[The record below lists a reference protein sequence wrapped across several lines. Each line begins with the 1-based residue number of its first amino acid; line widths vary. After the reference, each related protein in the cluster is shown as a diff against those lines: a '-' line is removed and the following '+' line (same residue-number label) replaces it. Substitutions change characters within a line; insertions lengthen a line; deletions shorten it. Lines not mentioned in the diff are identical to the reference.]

1 MKRKAL
7 IVGCALAA
15 VSAGCLA
22 VALLLASPAASQNIP
37 NGGGGDSDDYPW
49 DTDNLRYGSYNAK
62 SFNIPFH
69 KYGGYS
75 GVAACQK
82 NVADGFFQTD
92 NSVVND
98 FPRLVPSGRGDSA
111 RWSVAAGSSGNNAGC
126 DTFVAQQN
134 RLAAQVASGVGHVL
148 DENGNLVVAPSGAA
162 YTTGRSAS
170 DLSYGSWTAKAA
182 SGYTLVGSY
191 GGTSDSRYLDRVDG
205 HRLNGRSEPRS
216 ISPPTATWTVPSRES
231 STTGNFGASWHGS
244 TQVVT
249 AGYWHT
255 PMISY
260 QSSYC
265 DGYTRRY
272 TEDGRAYDTC
282 NTRYY
287 TAQRPGTPEW
297 VPPVHSDVRVARYP
311 SSARHLTKAKSVD
324 LCPSLFHPRG
334 EDSYE
339 RIGRSTGRSLTGLS
353 HAVGRTADRFW
364 CRSDL
369 RYERRFAVEIHDL
382 PSGIIAYAGAP
393 ASGTFTAHGRLG
405 CYYTA
410 TAPKLIRNSAR
421 AYECGYRFPMPRC
434 DSNRDGRADREYTA
448 AEVQS
453 LVSRGTIALGQRVSL
468 ADTARCDPPNPPP
481 SQASFTAD
489 ACVTADLEIYE
500 NRIAGSDAEPGVAA
514 SDRTLVVAAGRT
526 AWDLDVTSPHPLTA
540 SPPRDTTAGS
550 GDPDG
555 CADGSEDR
563 ADHASSPAD
572 VARSQSPAPSYAA
585 SGRTDDAA
593 PPNDA
598 DDDIDYTGAARNMAH
613 RYASRVAENTCAA
626 KRAEASLRLA
636 LLEAEEKLYKDWMER
651 YEAWAKGKKDD
662 FKVWRPTGYPSGTI
676 DTAAGSH
683 STFYSYKHA
692 VRSQSRLNYATG
704 MSTMYKTRETDAG
717 AVVSTSLTKPTVASN
732 WCGDPAGFVKTYSTS
747 VGNLKTAAENA
758 IKAGGSPAS
767 PSGGP
772 KADITKAPQGSSV
785 PKAGT
790 AAEYGLE
797 KRTRNVPDPDCD
809 SSDSSSGSE
818 DSDSED
824 SGDSSEETCG
834 TIKEEYWVRVLTKA
848 EVKATVKHSY
858 QSYILTVS
866 GGGWSDNKT
875 IAAAT
880 RTQTCSRWDT
890 SSCPSAGTHPDH
902 SYSDLVGTL
911 PSTTDFPST
920 TGAPGKSVSS
930 PALSKLLGKYY
941 TSHADRADLKHSTA
955 QTRNQAATNL
965 GKLDKTESA
974 TITPTAFSN
983 LAVPVSN
990 PATDTEE
997 TAQRNAV
1004 ERAAEKYQDEYTKA
1018 YDNAYDQATEDMGGK
1033 TTTVRRNGQTE
1044 TVEVWSDFDWRYQT
1058 STLTWGNYQEDPA
1071 TTYSASTAMPR
1082 DGTGCD
1088 LIAVASD
1095 GSVSVEATRLDYETS
1110 SYGKGSVYST
1120 RTDAQRTCKIRR
1132 TRTPELLMMYA
1143 PAAPPACTSQTP
1155 AGTVCGTDTTKT
1167 ADSRLDTNTAKT
1179 NAEFYYV
1186 DYQPTVADGQPPAE
1200 RFKLYDEAEVFAVK
1214 ASLADRAPVLCY
1226 QPGEALV
1233 AHVGAKGV
1241 DAVNE
1246 AVFNNKNASGFAGGN
1261 KKHCYRHPSS
1271 AQLGSPPLPSPKPAF
1286 AFFDDTAHSAMASV
1300 SVVWHQPT
1308 PKIVSKL
1315 GSADDLKMMANTVNL
1330 VASSPVAYADA
1341 TRTSSFYGTYYTFPA
1356 DTSVNSPSG
1365 WDITGHPTLT
1375 LTSTFTQHQVQ
1386 AKDAAAKTPSTH
1398 TMVFKFIDCVF
1409 GIEDV
1414 AFVDN
1419 IASPYALLSDEN
1431 GAVPSGWKQTYDR
1444 DPHNSPTWYYPA
1456 FSTYEGARRLDGRRD
1471 SNGDPITYGRNKQGG
1486 FAHPSYDL
1494 ENTAAD
1500 GIGWGIVYEDKVG
1513 KQQPVWGIY
1522 APPVPR
1528 DSSPIARQVCEAN
1541 TLGAGGANHAATTG
1555 TPAAR
1560 RIGTPA
1566 TPPPTSGAWTWKT
1579 SAWNY
1584 QDNPIMLWSA
1594 DDDPDRDDPW
1604 ETKVS
1609 ESSAYLP
1616 RKPHNN
1622 LEFATEDSNV
1632 AALDVFRDA
1641 SNPAPSGYSRLEDQD
1656 MVLANFAMVTLSE
1669 LESDT
1674 NPDNPGLRER
1684 AQKGGIT
1691 CGYNWWYCFRPAPAG
1706 YRLWGK
1712 TWMAKRQLCIGFNFK
1727 LVRWSSTIED
1737 ALVSTLDNT
1746 DRNERGIPIR
1756 LRLGYIVGGIPTPG
1770 EPHPDSY
1777 YETSTFSTAC

>member
-1 MKRKAL
+1 MGKPCFSKITKFFAF
-7 IVGCALAA
+7 
-15 VSAGCLA
+15 
-22 VALLLASPAASQNIP
+22 ALLGAATAIAAIAVLSTSATAQNP
-37 NGGGGDSDDYPW
+37 GGGGGFGTLKSW

-69 KYGGYS
+69 DYGGYS

-98 FPRLVPSGRGDSA
+98 FPRLVSSGSGDSVT
-111 RWSVAAGSSGNNAGC
+111 WSIAAGSAGNNAGC
-126 DTFVAQQN
+126 DTFVAQQDK
-134 RLAAQVASGVGHVL
+134 LAAQVASGVGHVL

-191 GGTSDSRYLDRVDG
+191 GGTSDRSYLARADG
-205 HRLNGRSEPRS
+205 HTENRRYRRA
-216 ISPPTATWTVPSRES
+216 ISPDTATWTVPSRDS
-231 STTGNFGASWHGS
+231 SSTGNFGALWHGS

-282 NTRYY
+282 NRRYY

-311 SSARHLTKAKSVD
+311 SSARHLTKAKSVA

-353 HAVGRTADRFW
+353 HTVGRTADRFW

-393 ASGTFTAHGRLG
+393 ASGTFTAYGRLG

-453 LVSRGTIALGQRVSL
+453 LVRRGTIVLNQRVSL

-481 SQASFTAD
+481 TQASFTSD
-489 ACVTADLEIYE
+489 ACVTASLEMYE
-500 NRIAGSDAEPGVAA
+500 NRVVGSDAEPGVPT
-514 SDRTLVVAAGRT
+514 SDRTLAVAAGRT

-540 SPPRDTTAGS
+540 SPPRDATAGS
-550 GDPDG
+550 GDPGG

-563 ADHASSPAD
+563 ADHASAPAD
-572 VARSQSPAPSYAA
+572 AARSQSPAPSYAA
-585 SGRTDDAA
+585 SDRDDDAA

-598 DDDIDYTGAARNMAH
+598 DGDIDYSGAVKNMAH
-613 RYASRVAENTCAA
+613 RYASNVAENTCAA
-626 KRAEASLRLA
+626 KRAEAGLRLA
-636 LLEAEEKLYKDWMER
+636 LLEAEEKLYKDWMKR
-651 YEAWAKGKKDD
+651 YEAWAKSKKDAFD
-662 FKVWRPTGYPSGTI
+662 SWRPTGYSSGTI

-683 STFYSYKHA
+683 STFNSYKHA
-692 VRSQSRLNYATG
+692 VRSKSRLNYATG

-717 AVVSTSLTKPTVASN
+717 AAAARTLTKPTVASN
-732 WCGDPAGFVKTYSTS
+732 WCGDPAGFVEDYSDD
-747 VGNLKTAAENA
+747 VDDLKKAAEDA
-758 IKAGGSPAS
+758 IKAGGSPPS

-772 KADITKAPQGSSV
+772 KANITKAPKGSSV
-785 PKAGT
+785 EKAGT

-797 KRTRNVPDPDCD
+797 KRTRDVPDPDCD

-834 TIKEEYWVRVLTKA
+834 TIEEEYWVRVVTKA
-848 EVKATVKHSY
+848 EVKATVTHSY
-858 QSYILTVS
+858 ASYTLTVS

-880 RTQTCSRWDT
+880 RTQTCSRWYT
-890 SSCPSAGTHPDH
+890 SSCPSAGTHPGH
-902 SYSDLVGTL
+902 SYADLLGGL
-911 PSTTDFPST
+911 PTVTGFPST
-920 TGAPGKSVSS
+920 KGAPGKSVSS
-930 PALSKLLGKYY
+930 PALFKLLGKYY
-941 TSHADRADLKHSTA
+941 PSHADRADLKHSAA

-997 TAQRNAV
+997 TTQRNAV
-1004 ERAAEKYQDEYTKA
+1004 ETAAETYQNSYTQA
-1018 YDNAYDQATEDMGGK
+1018 YDNAYDQAIDDMGDT

-1044 TVEVWSDFDWRYQT
+1044 TMEVWSDFDWRYET
-1058 STLTWGNYQEDPA
+1058 STLAWGNYQEDPA
-1071 TTYSASTAMPR
+1071 TTYSASTATPR

-1095 GSVSVEATRLDYETS
+1095 GTVSVEATRLDYETS
-1110 SYGKGSVYST
+1110 SYGKGSVYSA

-1132 TRTPELLMMYA
+1132 TRTPELLLMYA
-1143 PAAPPACTSQTP
+1143 PS
-1155 AGTVCGTDTTKT
+1155 VVSGTDTSKT
-1167 ADSRLDTNTAKT
+1167 ADSRLDTDTAKT

-1186 DYQPTVADGQPPAE
+1186 DYQPQVAAGQTAAE

-1214 ASLADRAPVLCY
+1214 ASLADSNPVLCY

-1241 DAVNE
+1241 KAVNK
-1246 AVFNNKNASGFAGGN
+1246 AVFRNAS
-1261 KKHCYRHPSS
+1261 
-1271 AQLGSPPLPSPKPAF
+1271 
-1286 AFFDDTAHSAMASV
+1286 
-1300 SVVWHQPT
+1300 
-1308 PKIVSKL
+1308 
-1315 GSADDLKMMANTVNL
+1315 
-1330 VASSPVAYADA
+1330 
-1341 TRTSSFYGTYYTFPA
+1341 
-1356 DTSVNSPSG
+1356 
-1365 WDITGHPTLT
+1365 
-1375 LTSTFTQHQVQ
+1375 
-1386 AKDAAAKTPSTH
+1386 
-1398 TMVFKFIDCVF
+1398 
-1409 GIEDV
+1409 E
-1414 AFVDN
+1414 
-1419 IASPYALLSDEN
+1419 
-1431 GAVPSGWKQTYDR
+1431 
-1444 DPHNSPTWYYPA
+1444 
-1456 FSTYEGARRLDGRRD
+1456 
-1471 SNGDPITYGRNKQGG
+1471 
-1486 FAHPSYDL
+1486 
-1494 ENTAAD
+1494 
-1500 GIGWGIVYEDKVG
+1500 
-1513 KQQPVWGIY
+1513 
-1522 APPVPR
+1522 
-1528 DSSPIARQVCEAN
+1528 
-1541 TLGAGGANHAATTG
+1541 
-1555 TPAAR
+1555 
-1560 RIGTPA
+1560 
-1566 TPPPTSGAWTWKT
+1566 
-1579 SAWNY
+1579 
-1584 QDNPIMLWSA
+1584 
-1594 DDDPDRDDPW
+1594 
-1604 ETKVS
+1604 
-1609 ESSAYLP
+1609 
-1616 RKPHNN
+1616 
-1622 LEFATEDSNV
+1622 
-1632 AALDVFRDA
+1632 
-1641 SNPAPSGYSRLEDQD
+1641 
-1656 MVLANFAMVTLSE
+1656 LA
-1669 LESDT
+1669 
-1674 NPDNPGLRER
+1674 
-1684 AQKGGIT
+1684 
-1691 CGYNWWYCFRPAPAG
+1691 
-1706 YRLWGK
+1706 
-1712 TWMAKRQLCIGFNFK
+1712 
-1727 LVRWSSTIED
+1727 
-1737 ALVSTLDNT
+1737 
-1746 DRNERGIPIR
+1746 
-1756 LRLGYIVGGIPTPG
+1756 
-1770 EPHPDSY
+1770 
-1777 YETSTFSTAC
+1777 